1 MKNLLLF
8 LFLFIGSVYAAS
20 PFEELIKE
28 GDSFYVKFDNLNAI
42 KKYEE
47 AYKLDPDNYEI
58 LLKVT
63 RTYNDLG
70 EELKELEKRD
80 EAELYIN
87 KALKS
92 AEIFKQKYPDSA
104 AVYAYLALSYGNRAV
119 YVGGKEKIK
128 FAHKIKDNAAKAL
141 RMNPHDYLPYIILG
155 IYNRQIAGLNWFE
168 RAFANTFFGKVP
180 EGSYDE
186 AIKMFT
192 AALKIKP
199 RVILT
204 TYQLSRVYR
213 DMGDEQKE
221 RELLNQLFKYRLQDY
236 RDKYALVKARKRL
249 KEM

>member
-1 MKNLLLF
+1 MKNLFLLLF
-8 LFLFIGSVYAAS
+8 LFVSSLHAS
-20 PFEELIKE
+20 PFSDLIQE
-28 GDSFYVKFDNLNAI
+28 GDRFYNRYDNLNAI

-70 EELKELEKRD
+70 EELKELEKPD
-80 EAELYIN
+80 EAESYIN

-92 AEIFKQKYPDSA
+92 AEIFKRKYPDSA

-141 RMNPHDYLPYIILG
+141 RMNPNDFLPYIILG
-155 IYNRQIAGLNWFE
+155 IYNRQIASLNWFE

-180 EGSYDE
+180 DGSYEE

-192 AALKIKP
+192 DALKIRPK
-199 RVILT
+199 VILT

-213 DMGDEQKE
+213 DMGDENKE
-221 RELLNQLFKYRLQDY
+221 RELLNQLFKYSVQDF
-236 RDKYALVKARKRL
+236 RDKYAIEKAKKRL